1 MPLQGNNS
9 EDSTYVSYANDYEN
23 TCNGYVAPAYA
34 PPLAASG
41 DCMGSAS
48 ARGSHSLLGFS
59 IGKTDIDG
67 NCNARIYA
75 QRLWSIGRQ
84 KTAEPEL

>member
-1 MPLQGNNS
+1 MPLEESNS
-9 EDSTYVSYANDYEN
+9 EDSTYVSYARDYEN
-23 TCNGYVAPAYA
+23 TCSGYVAPAYA

-48 ARGSHSLLGFS
+48 AGGSHSLLGFS

-67 NCNARIYA
+67 NCNN
-75 QRLWSIGRQ
+75 
-84 KTAEPEL
+84 